1 MLTEI
6 WQRVELGP
14 HGALAGFVKQT
25 LGGAGEKPFRHLSTL
40 SRGKDA
46 VETMLDTVSRLVV
59 SGHPVDLQAVNNQYF
74 KHAPKVLIDLPPYSW
89 DHSTSHWHESR
100 VSREYRRRSA
110 VRHPLLGAPTPDF
123 NRLEPSWRNIIRVAE
138 IPWIRGHVVQ
148 SQIVYPAAGY
158 VAMAVEAATQSNR
171 LGPQTESVSGYRLSD
186 VSITKPLIIPD
197 DSDGVETQLFLRPY
211 NRSASKSSDILKEFR
226 VFSYSKSTGWSE
238 HCRGLISLSKPQGF
252 SAVEGDRQLTSTLTH
267 HAQTIDLARTTCR
280 RVTNPASLY
289 ERLETLGLAFQ
300 GAFRCIEQVAV
311 GAQQSL
317 GYIKIPDTASVMP
330 AGIEHPHV
338 IHPSTL
344 DALMQMT
351 SPMLME
357 AGILQAAMVPNF
369 IKDITITKD
378 MPTKAGE
385 KLLVHAD
392 TQLQGKRSFKAD
404 ITASRSNTTHTEL
417 PVVEMH
423 GLVCTAIPGSD
434 SARSSG
440 VEGMSHKFVWEE
452 KTQFESSE
460 DSTLTNGTDS
470 KSTNGV
476 ARKTTRDLPPVTLIE
491 PVHATPTSSSLI
503 SHFVT
508 IYGEHLVRTTRG
520 IGEIANAGL
529 DGRIYIC
536 LSEID
541 SSVLKD
547 CTTTQWSAL
556 QQMLC
561 STSRVLWVTK
571 GGTMGGHSTDAA
583 LITGL
588 VRTARSDNPALRLVT
603 YDMDPKDAS
612 PEKTVHLLIAILEMS
627 FTNAAS
633 SSSNLEDMEFSERGG
648 KIYVPRVVE
657 DPSLQSHLRLQSNEP
672 QIKTQKF
679 FQPDRSLRLGV
690 ATPGLLDSLRFV
702 DDTSA
707 TIPLAPH
714 ELRMQPR
721 AYGVNFRDVMIALG
735 QLEETSLMSSE
746 HSGVVTEVGQALAD
760 EHQVGDRICAWGGTA
775 YAGSVIVSNNAVQ
788 RIPENMSFETAA
800 SIPIVYATVYYGLV
814 HLARLAAGES
824 VLIHS
829 AAGGVGQAAVML
841 AKHLDARIFVT
852 VGSNEKKELL
862 MKNYGIPKE
871 HIFSSRHLSFADGIK
886 KLTNGRGVDVVLNS
900 LAGESLHQTFDC
912 LATLGRFIE
921 IGKQD
926 ILINTRLDMSTFN
939 KSVTFAS
946 VDLSIVFRQAP
957 ELAKSM
963 MDKVFALL
971 ASGAVQPVQPLNTF
985 PLSEMENAFRL
996 MQAGK
1001 HTGKVILQADQDTT
1015 VKVCTSHIV
1024 HAKFICSSDV
1034 PQALACSGP
1043 LTRFQEDASY
1053 LLIGGLGGLG
1063 RAICRWMVS
1072 LGCKNI
1078 IVLSRSG
1085 LKSAHA
1091 TSLKEELESK
1101 GATLAIHACDVADSS
1116 QLSLT
1121 LHSCTA
1127 ILPPIKGVIHSAMVI
1142 RVSFSTCVLPSRSS
1156 SNEITLTRLQDN
1168 IIDKLSHADYRAA
1181 LRPKVHGT
1189 LNIAS
1194 HLSHPL
1200 DFFIHLSSLVGIIGN
1215 NGQANY
1221 ASACTFQDAFAQS
1234 RTLRGMPTRSIDLGM
1249 IADAGYV
1256 AENGHV
1262 SQYLTAQGFR
1272 PIKVAELLSVLDYAI
1287 STPIKNV
1294 DDCQLMIG
1302 LMDPA
1307 REETQA
1313 AVDLGDAKF
1322 EYIRSSLAAA
1332 AKTGSM
1338 AASASSSLVSRL
1350 QNVAS
1355 RAEMQGVVREAIVA
1369 QVAKVLVIPI
1379 EDIHASQSIS
1389 HYGGDSLSAVEL
1401 RSWMARALDAQVGVM
1416 EILSGKSIEVL
1427 AGEVMGRSQVV
1438 QRLVESEKEERDG
1451 NGN

>member
-1 MLTEI
+1 QRISFIFTGQGAQHYSMARELISIYQVFRSILVVSDLHFRKLGSSWSLMDELMKPSQTSLVNSAAIGQPICTAIQCALVELLKSWNITPTSVMGHSSGEIAAAYATGAILLESALSISYHRGSLASTRLEGNNKIRGAMIAASVSQADAQIFIGKIRPGRGKAVVACVNSPSNVTLAGDKPAIMALQSMFEARQIFARRLQVGTAYHSHHMELVAASYQDALQTLPKPKPNTTVAFFSSVSGSEMRGENLDAAYWVKNMSKGFSNMLTEI

-59 SGHPVDLQAVNNQYF
+59 SGYPVDLQAVNNQYF
-74 KHAPKVLIDLPPYSW
+74 KHAPKVLIDLPSYSW
-89 DHSTSHWHESR
+89 DHTTSHWHESR
-100 VSREYRRRSA
+100 VSREYRQRSA
-110 VRHPLLGAPTPDF
+110 ARHPLLGAPTPDF
-123 NRLEPSWRNIIRVAE
+123 NLLEPSWRNIMRVAE

-158 VAMAVEAATQSNR
+158 VAMAVEAAAQSNR
-171 LGPQTESVSGYRLSD
+171 LGPQTEFLSGYRLSD
-186 VSITKPLIIPD
+186 ISITKPLIIPD

-252 SAVEGDRQLTSTLTH
+252 SAVEGDRQLKSTSTH
-267 HAQTIDLARTTCR
+267 HAQTIDLARTICR
-280 RVTNPASLY
+280 KVTNPATLY

-344 DALMQMT
+344 DAFMQMT

-369 IKDITITKD
+369 IKNITITKD

-440 VEGMSHKFVWEE
+440 VDGMSHKFVWEE
-452 KTQFESSE
+452 KTQFKSSE
-460 DSTLTNGTDS
+460 DSTLANGTDS
-470 KSTNGV
+470 MLTDGV
-476 ARKTTRDLPPVTLIE
+476 VRKRTHDLPPVTLIE
-491 PVHATPTSSSLI
+491 PVHSTPASSSLV
-503 SHFVT
+503 SHLVT
-508 IYGEHLVRTTRG
+508 IYGEHLVRTTRD
-520 IGEIANAGL
+520 IGDIANAGL

-541 SSVLKD
+541 SSVLKN
-547 CTTTQWSAL
+547 CTTTQWSAV

-588 VRTARSDNPALRLVT
+588 ARTARSDNPALRLVT
-603 YDMDPKDAS
+603 YDMDPKDSS
-612 PEKTVHLLIAILEMS
+612 PEKTAHLLTAILERS

-633 SSSNLEDMEFSERGG
+633 SSPNLADMEFSERGG

-800 SIPIVYATVYYGLV
+800 SIPIIYATVYYGLV

-862 MKNYGIPKE
+862 MKNYGIPEE

-912 LATLGRFIE
+912 LAT
-921 IGKQD
+921 
-926 ILINTRLDMSTFN
+926 
-939 KSVTFAS
+939 
-946 VDLSIVFRQAP
+946 
-957 ELAKSM
+957 
-963 MDKVFALL
+963 
-971 ASGAVQPVQPLNTF
+971 
-985 PLSEMENAFRL
+985 
-996 MQAGK
+996 
-1001 HTGKVILQADQDTT
+1001 
-1015 VKVCTSHIV
+1015 
-1024 HAKFICSSDV
+1024 
-1034 PQALACSGP
+1034 
-1043 LTRFQEDASY
+1043 
-1053 LLIGGLGGLG
+1053 
-1063 RAICRWMVS
+1063 
-1072 LGCKNI
+1072 
-1078 IVLSRSG
+1078 
-1085 LKSAHA
+1085 
-1091 TSLKEELESK
+1091 
-1101 GATLAIHACDVADSS
+1101 
-1116 QLSLT
+1116 
-1121 LHSCTA
+1121 
-1127 ILPPIKGVIHSAMVI
+1127 
-1142 RVSFSTCVLPSRSS
+1142 
-1156 SNEITLTRLQDN
+1156 
-1168 IIDKLSHADYRAA
+1168 
-1181 LRPKVHGT
+1181 
-1189 LNIAS
+1189 
-1194 HLSHPL
+1194 
-1200 DFFIHLSSLVGIIGN
+1200 
-1215 NGQANY
+1215 
-1221 ASACTFQDAFAQS
+1221 
-1234 RTLRGMPTRSIDLGM
+1234 
-1249 IADAGYV
+1249 
-1256 AENGHV
+1256 
-1262 SQYLTAQGFR
+1262 
-1272 PIKVAELLSVLDYAI
+1272 
-1287 STPIKNV
+1287 
-1294 DDCQLMIG
+1294 
-1302 LMDPA
+1302 
-1307 REETQA
+1307 
-1313 AVDLGDAKF
+1313 
-1322 EYIRSSLAAA
+1322 
-1332 AKTGSM
+1332 
-1338 AASASSSLVSRL
+1338 
-1350 QNVAS
+1350 
-1355 RAEMQGVVREAIVA
+1355 
-1369 QVAKVLVIPI
+1369 
-1379 EDIHASQSIS
+1379 
-1389 HYGGDSLSAVEL
+1389 
-1401 RSWMARALDAQVGVM
+1401 
-1416 EILSGKSIEVL
+1416 
-1427 AGEVMGRSQVV
+1427 
-1438 QRLVESEKEERDG
+1438 
-1451 NGN
+1451 